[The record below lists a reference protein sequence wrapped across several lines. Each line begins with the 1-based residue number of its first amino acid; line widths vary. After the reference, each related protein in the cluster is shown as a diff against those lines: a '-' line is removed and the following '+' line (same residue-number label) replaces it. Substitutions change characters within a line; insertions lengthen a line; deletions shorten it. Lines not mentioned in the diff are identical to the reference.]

1 MYSHTIHLGRII
13 HNSLTLLLEINK
25 RVNGK
30 YKNRNKRRNNW
41 RKNNNGRKKRKLEQ
55 KRNGRKEKLKE

>member
-30 YKNRNKRRNNW
+30 YKIEIKEETIEERIIM
-41 RKNNNGRKKRKLEQ
+41 EE
-55 KRNGRKEKLKE
+55 RKEN